1 MRRLRAFL
9 AAAVAAAAAALAA
22 TAVPAAAQAPAT
34 PPPATMVPGV
44 LTVGL
49 NLPSDG
55 FQVGAVSGTTVTF
68 ARGLEVGLAAAVGR
82 RMGLPVQFVNVP
94 VFSDIVAPGPKPF
107 DLAFAQVSITSGRR
121 QNVDFSAAYLD
132 VDQGVLLRR
141 GLATTPTTLAKLKP
155 LQLCVLQKSTGAA
168 VVASR
173 VTPARAA
180 RTYPGVTPLF
190 QALETGR
197 CDAVVYD
204 APTLAVLAAEVPLR
218 VGSMAGVIA
227 TGERYG
233 AVLPD
238 GSPLVKTVST
248 VVKGLIADGTVG
260 RLQAKW
266 LDVNLTTLRTLS

>member
-1 MRRLRAFL
+1 MRRLRTL
-9 AAAVAAAAAALAA
+9 AAGAAAAAAAALAA
-22 TAVPAAAQAPAT
+22 AVPAAAQTPAT
-34 PPPATMVPGV
+34 PPPAIVPGV

-68 ARGLEVGLAAAVGR
+68 ARGFEVGLAAAVGR
-82 RMGLPVQFVNVP
+82 RLGLPVQFVNVP
-94 VFSDIVAPGPKPF
+94 VFSDVVAPGPKPF

-121 QNVDFSAAYLD
+121 QAVDFSTPYLD

-141 GLATTPTTLAKLKP
+141 GLGTTPTKLSALKP
-155 LQLCVLQKSTGAA
+155 LQLCVLKKSTGAA

-173 VTPARAA
+173 VKPAKPARA
-180 RTYPGVTPLF
+180 YPGVTALF
-190 QALETGR
+190 QGLETGR

-233 AVLPD
+233 AVLAD
-238 GSPLVKTVST
+238 GSPLVPTVNR
-248 VVKGLIADGTVG
+248 VVKGLINDGTVT

-266 LDVNLTTLRTLS
+266 LNVNLTRLKTLS